1 MEIIKIGIVLRQN
14 LMMRV
19 EKIKKKT
26 NQLLE
31 N

>member
-14 LMMRV
+14 LMMRA

>member
-1 MEIIKIGIVLRQN
+1 MEIIKIEVVLRQN